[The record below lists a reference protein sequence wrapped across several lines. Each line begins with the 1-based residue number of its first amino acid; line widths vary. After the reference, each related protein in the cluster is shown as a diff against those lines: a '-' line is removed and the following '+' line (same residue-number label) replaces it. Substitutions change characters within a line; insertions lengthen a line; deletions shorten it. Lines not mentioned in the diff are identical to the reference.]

1 MATDPE
7 VKVPTIEFPPINKA
21 DETLKEEVK
30 DTPA

>member
-7 VKVPTIEFPPINKA
+7 LNVPTQYEPIHKA
-21 DETLKEEVK
+21 DETLKEEEVK